1 MTHHL
6 NNFSEASNELKLIR
20 PTDHSG
26 SRSRATCALP
36 VRRVETRRAETRRAR
51 SSRSHIAWTIVGGRD
66 RVGIEV
72 QNLEIL
78 DNSPSIRWKKNRVGR
93 ETREPR
99 GDEGDDAR
107 GEG

>member
-36 VRRVETRRAETRRAR
+36 VRRVETRRTR

>member
-6 NNFSEASNELKLIR
+6 NNFSEASNELKLIIPTAHRQSIARDVR
-20 PTDHSG
+20 PP
-26 SRSRATCALP
+26 R
-36 VRRVETRRAETRRAR
+36 ETRRDASRGEFAVAHRVDDLRWTRSGRNR
-51 SSRSHIAWTIVGGRD
+51 SSEFGSFSEGFSFVS
-66 RVGIEV
+66 
-72 QNLEIL
+72 LE
-78 DNSPSIRWKKNRVGR
+78 DERVGR